1 MDGTGTVLESRLQSL
16 QAHDARVSRHYR
28 APSAAI
34 AVLLAVGA
42 AQAADAVT
50 FLRMVIDVGPA
61 AEANPLV
68 AALAHGDQLLPL
80 MIAKVGLVSLVV
92 GVVALAA
99 VRNPLI
105 AAVVAT
111 LATGAGLVGA
121 WSNVLVLL
129 NPIRS

>member
-1 MDGTGTVLESRLQSL
+1 MSRRLRL
-16 QAHDARVSRHYR
+16 
-28 APSAAI
+28 PSAAI

-50 FLRMVIDVGPA
+50 FLRMMRDVGPG

-68 AALAHGDQLLPL
+68 AALAGGDHLLAL
-80 MIAKVGLVSLVV
+80 VIAKAGLVSLVV
-92 GVVALAA
+92 GVVSLAA
-99 VRNPLI
+99 VRHPVI

-111 LATGAGLVGA
+111 LAVGAGLVGA

-129 NPIRS
+129 DPVAG

>member
-1 MDGTGTVLESRLQSL
+1 MSRQF
-16 QAHDARVSRHYR
+16 RV
-28 APSAAI
+28 PSAAV

-80 MIAKVGLVSLVV
+80 MVAKAGLVSLDV
-92 GVVALAA
+92 GVVALAMGRHP
-99 VRNPLI
+99 VV

>member
-1 MDGTGTVLESRLQSL
+1 MWARDDG
-16 QAHDARVSRHYR
+16 AVSRHFR
-28 APSAAI
+28 VPHAAV
-34 AVLLAVGA
+34 AVLLAAGA

-50 FLRMVIDVGPA
+50 FLRMVRDLGPV

-68 AALAHGDQLLPL
+68 AALAHGDHLLPL
-80 MIAKVGLVSLVV
+80 MIAKAGLVSLVV

-99 VRNPLI
+99 VRYPLV

-111 LATGAGLVGA
+111 LAVGAGLVGA

-129 NPIRS
+129 DPIRG